1 MHFIMSVCGGFLGGY
16 AVFGRMAVF
25 GSAQTANLI
34 ELVGDILGRNTTDA
48 LLRFG
53 ALVLYIAA
61 MVIFSVMSKKT
72 AWNLKYL
79 VLLVDTA
86 AVAVLSTM
94 PEKMD
99 PVLALY
105 PLCLLDNFFDEQ
117 FETDC
122 TFICRIFSDGQR
134 TDRGEKE
141 EPEEGKVFR

>member
-86 AVAVLSTM
+86 AVAVLEHNAGENGSGAG
-94 PEKMD
+94 
-99 PVLALY
+99 ALSGIF
-105 PLCLLDNFFDEQ
+105 CNV
-117 FETDC
+117 
-122 TFICRIFSDGQR
+122 ISVVRI
-134 TDRGEKE
+134 
-141 EPEEGKVFR
+141 